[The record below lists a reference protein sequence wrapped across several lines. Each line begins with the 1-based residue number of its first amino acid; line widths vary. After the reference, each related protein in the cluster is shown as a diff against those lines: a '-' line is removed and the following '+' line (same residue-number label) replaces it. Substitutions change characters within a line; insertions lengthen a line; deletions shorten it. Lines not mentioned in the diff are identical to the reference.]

1 MLKGD
6 ISIGF
11 SDGYVCIAK
20 DVFLFSLAYLLND
33 NARRKRKKSE
43 CERKRARP
51 AFFGSFF
58 FVCFWVIIIV
68 VYVHNKG
75 THSFFFYSRLWFRV
89 EAAMW
94 HLTRFLKYSFSV
106 LSFFF
111 FFKCEAEQLSLWCCV
126 LSLSLSLISSFENA
140 VVEYVSR
147 RTCVCGFLLGEGERY
162 LLVGKG
168 LKTKERAKA
177 NAEDDFPFRILDVSG
192 KALTATCNS
201 VPFRKNWGL
210 HSRMKFALV
219 VLMAC
224 LRICKV
230 GGDSEYYPALLSF

>member
-1 MLKGD
+1 MAFRVLSHFLFVLKGD

-20 DVFLFSLAYLLND
+20 DAFLFSLAYLLND

-111 FFKCEAEQLSLWCCV
+111 FKCEAEQLSLWCCV
-126 LSLSLSLISSFENA
+126 LSLSLFDFKLWKCCCRVRKPKNVRLRFSTQWRWTLLIS
-140 VVEYVSR
+140 R
-147 RTCVCGFLLGEGERY
+147 
-162 LLVGKG
+162 K
-168 LKTKERAKA
+168 RA
-177 NAEDDFPFRILDVSG
+177 
-192 KALTATCNS
+192 
-201 VPFRKNWGL
+201 
-210 HSRMKFALV
+210 
-219 VLMAC
+219 
-224 LRICKV
+224 
-230 GGDSEYYPALLSF
+230 